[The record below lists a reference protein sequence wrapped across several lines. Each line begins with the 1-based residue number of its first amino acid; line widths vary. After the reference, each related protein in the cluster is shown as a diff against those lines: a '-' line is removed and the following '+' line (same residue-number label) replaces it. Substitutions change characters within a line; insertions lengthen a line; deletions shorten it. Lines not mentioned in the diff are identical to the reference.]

1 MNLTIKRK
9 TKCLYRINDVN
20 IDVRKNVTYGDHTF
34 VKFHGLRQAIFLYLV
49 AGKSRT
55 YQDLLRFDT
64 LTVRYYNNNLAVCDA
79 LNFGIAYITPQ
90 QKGL

>member
-1 MNLTIKRK
+1 MKLNIKRIS
-9 TKCLYRINDVN
+9 KCLYIINDVKL
-20 IDVRKNVTYGDHTF
+20 DTRKNVMYGHHTF

-49 AGKSRT
+49 AGKPRT
-55 YQDLLRFDT
+55 HQELLRLDT

-90 QKGL
+90 Q